1 MMLRKVRANRKPVK
15 FLLGIAVHHDLA
27 AGTISLDMSMA
38 IDKLAKGILTPEE
51 LVKSKG
57 VHYPMLIS
65 PLPRLSVREVPQSQF
80 DFLSVLGSL
89 LHIANCVR
97 IDIATA
103 VNILAR
109 HAAAPGVQHVQAL
122 KRVLMYL
129 YNMKHLGIVYR
140 SSTSSDLPLIFEKGK
155 HPLDDGSSPF
165 QIFSD
170 SDYAVDYTRRSTMGI
185 IIMLHGGPISWTST
199 LGKTVATSTCEAEV
213 NAAAA
218 AAKDAVHLKTMLV
231 ELGQM
236 PKDFPIRIAE
246 DNSAAIAQVEAGLM
260 HIRNAKHYA
269 VKLRFLQQL
278 VVDREVEF
286 IYTPTDQQLADFL
299 TKPLD
304 VVKFQKFRDLLL
316 SVVG

>member
-1 MMLRKVRANRKPVK
+1 
-15 FLLGIAVHHDLA
+15 
-27 AGTISLDMSMA
+27 
-38 IDKLAKGILTPEE
+38 
-51 LVKSKG
+51 
-57 VHYPMLIS
+57 
-65 PLPRLSVREVPQSQF
+65 
-80 DFLSVLGSL
+80 
-89 LHIANCVR
+89 
-97 IDIATA
+97 
-103 VNILAR
+103 
-109 HAAAPGVQHVQAL
+109 
-122 KRVLMYL
+122 
-129 YNMKHLGIVYR
+129 MKHLGIVYR

-218 AAKDAVHLKTMLV
+218 AAKEAVHLKTMLV

-246 DNSAAIAQVEAGLM
+246 DNSAAIAQAEAGLM

-269 VKLRFLQQL
+269 VRLRFLQQL
-278 VVDREVEF
+278 VVDREIEF
-286 IYTPTDQQLADFL
+286 VYTPTDQQLADFL

-304 VVKFQKFRDLLL
+304 VVTFQRFRDLLL
-316 SVVG
+316 SFVG

>member
-1 MMLRKVRANRKPVK
+1 V
-15 FLLGIAVHHDLA
+15 
-27 AGTISLDMSMA
+27 
-38 IDKLAKGILTPEE
+38 
-51 LVKSKG
+51 
-57 VHYPMLIS
+57 
-65 PLPRLSVREVPQSQF
+65 
-80 DFLSVLGSL
+80 
-89 LHIANCVR
+89 
-97 IDIATA
+97 
-103 VNILAR
+103 
-109 HAAAPGVQHVQAL
+109 
-122 KRVLMYL
+122 
-129 YNMKHLGIVYR
+129 
-140 SSTSSDLPLIFEKGK
+140 
-155 HPLDDGSSPF
+155 DDGSSPF
-165 QIFSD
+165 RIFSD

-185 IIMLHGGPISWTST
+185 IIILHGGPIAWTST

-269 VKLRFLQQL
+269 VRLRFLQQL